1 MYDAAIQYKVKGL
14 VYAGMGAGS
23 VSKRSDAGIRKV
35 EAKDIVVVRSSRTG
49 SGVVPPDS
57 SQPGLVSNSLNPAKS
72 RILLILALTKTDNQE
87 IIQQHFSTFN
97 NPTSRSFHY
106 NVIYLG

>member
-23 VSKRSDAGIRKV
+23 VSKRSDVGIRKV
-35 EAKDIVVVRSSRTG
+35 EAKDIVVARSSRTG

-57 SQPGLVSNSLNPAKS
+57 NQPGLVSNSLNPAKS

-87 IIQQHFSTFN
+87 IIQQHSSAFN
-97 NPTSRSFHY
+97 NPASRSFHY
-106 NVIYLG
+106 NGHPR